1 MSAEHDNAS
10 PPNPVGVINHVG
22 QQMMNKSESIGDGV
36 PEVEFLVLDEY
47 SWYTAF
53 KALCTTFQEEGHELR
68 IVGDAVR
75 DIIMQ
80 IQPKDID
87 LCTTASPEEML
98 EILQKRKVNFRK
110 SGSQHGTVTVCK
122 SDALFEIN
130 SLRADDML
138 NGEKISRYGV
148 SFKEDARRRDFTM
161 NAMSLDVEGKLYD
174 YFQGLQHLKEGVLRF
189 TDNALTRVTEDP
201 LRILRYFRFACCSD
215 FFSVACPQDY
225 EEIFA
230 EKRSALADPSIVNP
244 ERYWREFCKIL
255 PSSKCSDALDQ
266 MKECKI
272 LRSLGFPVMEK
283 SFKDLIDSCA
293 TVKEL
298 QPGVKAAVIL
308 GIIFKG
314 KVEMLEEL
322 NNYWKVSNKV
332 KDVSKFV
339 AGKMPNVKDIEEMK
353 KDLYSYNPS
362 FFEEEKSI
370 RVQALKSDKQCN
382 MTVDQIEELQKF
394 ERPTFPFNKDHFAKV
409 LKFKGRQKDATDVLR
424 DAWVESCFTMEI
436 PEMLD
441 IVKNM
446 AEVPEILQDR
456 QQLHGN
462 TKKGKHI

>member
-1 MSAEHDNAS
+1 MS
-10 PPNPVGVINHVG
+10 
-22 QQMMNKSESIGDGV
+22 SEEGDMAISAKTHQDT
-36 PEVEFLVLDEY
+36 LVDVTKGTDVQLQDTEPY
-47 SWYTAF
+47 YVDIKAFPWYQVVKKLA
-53 KALCTTFQEEGHELR
+53 ATFQEEGHELR
-68 IVGDAVR
+68 IVGGAVR
-75 DIIMQ
+75 DIILQ

-98 EILQKRKVNFRK
+98 EILQKHRYTHHKT
-110 SGSQHGTVTVCK
+110 GIQHGTITVFK
-122 SDALFEIN
+122 KGYVFEMT
-130 SLRADDML
+130 SLREDTVID
-138 NGEKISRYGV
+138 GEKICKFGV
-148 SFKEDARRRDFTM
+148 NFEEDARRRDLTV
-161 NAMSLDVEGKLYD
+161 NSMSLDVEGKLYD

-446 AEVPEILQDR
+446 AEVPEILQDTDR

>member
-189 TDNALTRVTEDP
+189 TDNALTRVKEDP
-201 LRILRYFRFACCSD
+201 LRILRYFRFASCLNNLSMEDSLTCNYK
-215 FFSVACPQDY
+215 V
-225 EEIFA
+225 IFL
-230 EKRSALADPSIVNP
+230 EKRSALADPSIIK
-244 ERYWREFCKIL
+244 RRRIWKEFWKIL
-255 PSSKCSDALDQ
+255 VSPDCCVALDQ
-266 MKECKI
+266 MSECKI
-272 LRSLGFPVMEK
+272 LASLGFPKQDLDTEK
-283 SFKDLIDSCA
+283 SFKDLIKIDTTFTA
-293 TVKEL
+293 EEL
-298 QPGVKAAVIL
+298 QPKIKAAVIL

-314 KVEMLEEL
+314 KVEKLTNLANRWKLSKEVKEASRTAANIYNNCDIREIKKFLYLANPNAFQKEKNIRIFAIKANICCRLTEEQIKQLE
-322 NNYWKVSNKV
+322 
-332 KDVSKFV
+332 KF
-339 AGKMPNVKDIEEMK
+339 D
-353 KDLYSYNPS
+353 
-362 FFEEEKSI
+362 
-370 RVQALKSDKQCN
+370 
-382 MTVDQIEELQKF
+382 
-394 ERPTFPFNKDHFAKV
+394 RPAFPLTSDHFAKV
-409 LKFKGRQKDATDVLR
+409 PKFQSKQKEAHDVIKDAWI
-424 DAWVESCFTMEI
+424 ASCFSI
-436 PEMLD
+436 KIDEMLD
-441 IVKNM
+441 MIRRM
-446 AEVPEILQDR
+446 ADDPKIS
-456 QQLHGN
+456 
-462 TKKGKHI
+462 